1 MTGEISLLGDV
12 LPVGGV
18 REKLLA
24 AYRMGVSEILLPR
37 ENARDLEKI
46 DARIREK
53 LRGAV
58 KRGDGHRRIFGREL
72 TVESVG
78 RGMVGAALQLL

>member
-53 LRGAV
+53 LRVTLLDNIDQAAGLVLRPRAIKVAV
-58 KRGDGHRRIFGREL
+58 
-72 TVESVG
+72 
-78 RGMVGAALQLL
+78 